1 MLFAI
6 KLGVKVAKS
15 KTGRKIAKKAA
26 QKIAEN
32 VEVAVVDRGIDVA
45 VAGRTFRIDRSTISR
60 SANYQAAPAEIE
72 WDLDEYA

>member
-60 SANYQAAPAEIE
+60 SANDQAAPAEIE